1 MFALL
6 PGVFQEDCFGT
17 VDAVDFPATI
27 LEDVVALTGP
37 RPRLSESSAET
48 EHINLNNINGF
59 LSFAMATS
67 GPPWGNIHREES
79 CWLFIF
85 LGCGQSILENNLGLP
100 QGDLN

>member
-37 RPRLSESSAET
+37 RPRRSESSAKKK
-48 EHINLNNINGF
+48 HINLNNTHGF

-85 LGCGQSILENNLGLP
+85 LGCGQSILENNLGP
-100 QGDLN
+100 IHKAI

>member
-37 RPRLSESSAET
+37 RPRPSESDTAKRKT
-48 EHINLNNINGF
+48 PKLK
-59 LSFAMATS
+59 
-67 GPPWGNIHREES
+67 
-79 CWLFIF
+79 
-85 LGCGQSILENNLGLP
+85 
-100 QGDLN
+100 

>member
-37 RPRLSESSAET
+37 RPRLSESAVKKNT
-48 EHINLNNINGF
+48 Q
-59 LSFAMATS
+59 T
-67 GPPWGNIHREES
+67 
-79 CWLFIF
+79 
-85 LGCGQSILENNLGLP
+85 
-100 QGDLN
+100 

>member
-37 RPRLSESSAET
+37 RPRLSE
-48 EHINLNNINGF
+48 
-59 LSFAMATS
+59 LSKEKT
-67 GPPWGNIHREES
+67 HK
-79 CWLFIF
+79 LK
-85 LGCGQSILENNLGLP
+85 
-100 QGDLN
+100 